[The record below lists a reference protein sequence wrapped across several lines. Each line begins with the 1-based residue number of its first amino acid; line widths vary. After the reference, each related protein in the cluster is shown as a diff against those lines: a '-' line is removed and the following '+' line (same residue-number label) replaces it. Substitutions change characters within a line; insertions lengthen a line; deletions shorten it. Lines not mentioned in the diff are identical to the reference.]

1 MAYEMKPFN
10 RDYFDMSPSEMFRDF
25 GKQFFSNFPETESVK
40 TDIQEKED
48 KYEMTAEL
56 PGFSKDA
63 IDVSYENGLLT
74 IRAENNV
81 VDEKKDDDGKMIQ
94 KERSYSNVKRIY
106 SISNVDEENIEASF
120 KDGILSLTLP
130 KVEGDSKKMIDIKEG

>member
-1 MAYEMKPFN
+1 MKPFN